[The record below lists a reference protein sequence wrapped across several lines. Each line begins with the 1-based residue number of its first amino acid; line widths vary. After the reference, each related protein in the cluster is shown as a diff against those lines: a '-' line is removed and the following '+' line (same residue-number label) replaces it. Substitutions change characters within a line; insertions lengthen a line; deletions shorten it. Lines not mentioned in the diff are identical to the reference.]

1 MHKILVLKNDKLKTN
16 SSFIKAKEYFASKG
30 IEVTFY
36 EKSVIELVSVSE
48 YLKRPGF
55 DNNTG
60 KPAIISYMGLDSI
73 VINNLKKYIK
83 DNEYDCVI
91 FSWDIST
98 LQQSFMGNEVVTS
111 FVKDPLF
118 PNTQFI
124 QLAINQYFIEQ
135 DNLWDKITH
144 ETMHAL
150 CRKYKAVDEMD
161 MTMDGKAF
169 FKNDDPYAVDG
180 NYARTLNNLKPLMSK
195 TKKYKY
201 FSETEAKDMTAEFML
216 FADELRHRLGWSLS
230 DSSPRSS
237 FRTPAENKLAGGVP
251 DSAHL
256 KGKAKDWRI
265 IEGAKKYQFV
275 AEAQK
280 LAKET
285 GKIIGVG
292 IGDNF
297 CHLDVGHRA
306 ANGIWNY
313 K

>member
-161 MTMDGKAF
+161 MTTDGKPF

-180 NYARTLNNLKPLMSK
+180 NYARTLSNLKPLMNK

-201 FSETEAKDMTAEFML
+201 FSETEVNTFKL
-216 FADELRHRLGWSLS
+216 NPELWGILDKARGMAGTPFRITSG
-230 DSSPRSS
+230 
-237 FRTPAENKLAGGVP
+237 FRTKENNAKVGGK
-251 DSAHL
+251 SNSSHL
-256 KGKAKDWRI
+256 KGN
-265 IEGAKKYQFV
+265 
-275 AEAQK
+275 
-280 LAKET
+280 
-285 GKIIGVG
+285 GVD
-292 IGDNF
+292 IACSDNF
-297 CHLDVGHRA
+297 TRYKILKGLYSTGEDLFIEI
-306 ANGIWNY
+306 ANKHIHVDISLLTHELTQLMIERNDD
-313 K
+313 